1 MKPKIIISLLLLA
14 GVGAKEKAYGEDPV
28 DKFARE
34 VVAQI
39 YLASPASPASPCPT
53 EGSWETQLL
62 CKVNPAGEIICDPV
76 LTSLSGDILQVSSL
90 SQGQPLLILWL
101 MLGVTW
107 GVMICDMFRVI
118 DSRCRYS
125 ENSLSVADG
134 LPELLLGHTGTK
146 AIRQLKNWLKHLP
159 FFNKFS
165 DLVVPLA
172 ILVKWTSLALVG
184 AVSASLICDFM
195 NLPTVSIVVKMTH
208 D

>member
-1 MKPKIIISLLLLA
+1 MKPKIIIFLLLLA
-14 GVGAKEKAYGEDPV
+14 GVGANISKAADYGINGVSKYVTDVIEK
-28 DKFARE
+28 
-34 VVAQI
+34 I
-39 YLASPASPASPCPT
+39 YQNSSPLTSWPPY
-53 EGSWETQLL
+53 EWETRLL

-146 AIRQLKNWLKHLP
+146 AIRQLKHWLKDLP

-165 DLVVPLA
+165 HLVVPFA

-195 NLPTVSIVVKMTH
+195 NLPTVSVVVKMTH